1 MIKVNLKQL
10 IDEDIENIYNKHMII
25 DFPAE
30 ELKPFDVIQKLIK
43 RKIYI
48 CYGLY
53 NNEELLAYAFIVT
66 SKSYVL
72 IDYYA
77 VCREYRNKGI
87 GSKFLNILTEH
98 CKNYNGI
105 IVEVEDV
112 ECTSNEAE
120 KVVRRRRIDFYRE
133 NGMRMTNISCKLFN
147 VDYSIMCL
155 CDIEPDDSVIYE
167 ELKNIYK
174 EIIPS
179 KLYSKYL
186 EISYKE
192 NTIS

>member
-10 IDEDIENIYNKHMII
+10 IDEDIKNIYNKHMII
-25 DFPAE
+25 DFHAE
-30 ELKPFDVIQKLIK
+30 ELKPFDIIQKLIK

-87 GSKFLNILTEH
+87 GSKFL
-98 CKNYNGI
+98 
-105 IVEVEDV
+105 
-112 ECTSNEAE
+112 
-120 KVVRRRRIDFYRE
+120 
-133 NGMRMTNISCKLFN
+133 ISS
-147 VDYSIMCL
+147 SINC
-155 CDIEPDDSVIYE
+155 
-167 ELKNIYK
+167 
-174 EIIPS
+174 
-179 KLYSKYL
+179 
-186 EISYKE
+186 
-192 NTIS
+192 